1 MLRPACCHSFISPN
15 LTFPLHC
22 DPTWNIVFVLALFVL
37 STNGAVHLLS
47 NVMQLSNLC
56 KSGLIYG
63 AAVRKE
69 TRCHWVNAK
78 LHFDKCHQC
87 TVYARPQN
95 HFCVYQRSGILTFS
109 GTEQGSVHSN
119 TRTQGGS
126 ETILLVSLGEFG
138 GVWFNHS

>member
-47 NVMQLSNLC
+47 NVMQLFNLC

-87 TVYARPQN
+87 TVLRLSTVRYFDIFWYRAGKCSFQYKNPRR
-95 HFCVYQRSGILTFS
+95 V
-109 GTEQGSVHSN
+109 
-119 TRTQGGS
+119 
-126 ETILLVSLGEFG
+126 
-138 GVWFNHS
+138 